1 MSVLVT
7 GGVGYIGSH
16 TTIELIQSGRD
27 VIIVDNLS
35 NSNVVVLDRI
45 SEITGV
51 KPKFYELDVQ
61 NREKLEVVFKEN
73 DIDSVIHFA
82 ASKAVGESVE
92 KPLEYYSNNIK
103 NTLVLLETMRKY
115 NVKNFV
121 FSSSATVYGDPHT
134 CPILEDF
141 PLSATNPY
149 GQTKLMI
156 ENMLRDICK
165 ADKSLN
171 VAILR
176 YFNPV
181 GAHKS
186 GKIGEEPNG
195 IPNNLMPYITKV
207 AIGQLKELSVF
218 GDDYN
223 TPDGTGVR
231 DYIHVV
237 DLALGHVKALEKLES
252 KPGLV
257 TYNLGTGNGYSVLEM
272 VQAFSKASGRNIDYK
287 IAPRRPGDIAMC
299 YADASKAKKEL
310 DWEAKYNLDEMCE
323 DSWRWQSLNP
333 NGYEQELEYV

>member
-16 TTIELIQSGRD
+16 TAIELIEAGRD
-27 VIIVDNLS
+27 VVIVDNLS
-35 NSNVVVLDRI
+35 NSNIIVLDRI
-45 SEITGV
+45 EELTGV
-51 KPKFYELDVQ
+51 RPKFYQLDVQ
-61 NREKLEVVFKEN
+61 DREKLEIVFKEN
-73 DIDSVIHFA
+73 NIDSVMHFA

-92 KPLEYYSNNIK
+92 KPLEYYSNNLI

-121 FSSSATVYGDPHT
+121 FSSSATVYGDPET

-149 GQTKLMI
+149 GRTKLMI
-156 ENMLRDICK
+156 EDMLRDICK

-186 GKIGEEPNG
+186 GKIGEDPNG

-207 AIGQLKELSVF
+207 AIGQLKELSIF
-218 GDDYN
+218 GNDYD
-223 TPDGTGVR
+223 TSDGTGVR

-237 DLALGHVKALEKLES
+237 DLANGHVKALNKLDEH
-252 KPGLV
+252 PGLV
-257 TYNLGTGNGYSVLEM
+257 TYNLGTGKGYSVLD
-272 VQAFSKASGRNIDYK
+272 VVNSFSKASNREIPYK
-287 IAPRRPGDIAMC
+287 VVDRRAGDVAMY
-299 YADASKAKKEL
+299 YANPDKAKLEL
-310 DWEAKYNLDEMCE
+310 GWEAKYGLDEMCE
-323 DSWRWQSLNP
+323 DSWRWQSLNV
-333 NGYEQELEYV
+333 NGYKNK

>member
-1 MSVLVT
+1 MAVLVT

-16 TTIELIQSGRD
+16 TTIELIESGRE
-27 VIIVDNLS
+27 VVIVDNLS
-35 NSNVVVLDRI
+35 NSNIIVLDRI
-45 SEITGV
+45 EELTGTR
-51 KPKFYELDVQ
+51 PKFYELDVQ
-61 NREKLEVVFKEN
+61 DKKKLEKVFEEN
-73 DIDSVIHFA
+73 TIESVIHFA

-92 KPLEYYSNNIK
+92 KPLEYYSNNLI

-115 NVKNFV
+115 DVKNFV
-121 FSSSATVYGDPHT
+121 FSSSATVYGDPQT
-134 CPILEDF
+134 CPILEEF

-149 GQTKLMI
+149 GRTKLMI
-156 ENMLRDICK
+156 EDMLRDICK
-165 ADKSLN
+165 ADKTLN

-186 GKIGEEPNG
+186 GRIGEEPNG

-237 DLALGHVKALEKLES
+237 DLSIGHVKALDKLETNS
-252 KPGLV
+252 GLV
-257 TYNLGTGNGYSVLEM
+257 TYNLGTGNGYSVLDM
-272 VQAFSKASGRNIDYK
+272 VKAFEKASGRKIAYK
-287 IAPRRPGDIAMC
+287 IVDRRAGDIAMC
-299 YADASKAKKEL
+299 YADATKAKNEL
-310 DWEAKYNLDEMCE
+310 GWEAKYKLDEMCE
-323 DSWRWQSLNP
+323 DSWRWQSGNP
-333 NGYEQELEYV
+333 EGYEK

>member
-1 MSVLVT
+1 MAVLVT

-16 TTIELIQSGRD
+16 TTIELIEAGRD
-27 VIIVDNLS
+27 VVIVDNLS
-35 NSNVVVLDRI
+35 NSNKIVIDRI
-45 SEITGV
+45 EEITGV
-51 KPKFYELDVQ
+51 RPKFYELDVQ
-61 NREKLEVVFKEN
+61 DREKLEVVFKEN
-73 DIDSVIHFA
+73 QIDSVIHFA

-92 KPLEYYSNNIK
+92 KPLEYYSNNLV

-115 NVKNFV
+115 NTKNFV

-156 ENMLRDICK
+156 ENILRDICK

-181 GAHKS
+181 GAHRS
-186 GKIGEEPNG
+186 GRIGEEPNG

-207 AIGQLKELSVF
+207 AIGQLNELSVF

-223 TPDGTGVR
+223 TTDGTGVR

-237 DLALGHVKALEKLES
+237 DLSTGHVKALEKLDTN
-252 KPGLV
+252 PGIV
-257 TYNLGTGNGYSVLEM
+257 TYNLGTGNGYSVLDM
-272 VQAFSKASGRNIDYK
+272 VKAFSKASGKDIVYK
-287 IAPRRPGDIAMC
+287 IVDRRPGDIAMC
-299 YADASKAKKEL
+299 YADPAKAKSEL
-310 DWEAKYNLDEMCE
+310 GWEAKYELDEMCE
-323 DSWRWQSLNP
+323 DSWRWQRSNP
-333 NGYEQELEYV
+333 NGYGN

>member
-16 TTIELIQSGRD
+16 TTIELIEAGRE

-35 NSNVVVLDRI
+35 NSNIVVLDRI
-45 SEITGV
+45 EELTGV
-51 KPKFYELDVQ
+51 RPKFYELDVQ
-61 NREKLEVVFKEN
+61 DKEKLEVVFKEN
-73 DIDSVIHFA
+73 KIDSVIHFA
-82 ASKAVGESVE
+82 ALKAVGESVE
-92 KPLEYYSNNIK
+92 KPLEYYSNNLI
-103 NTLVLLETMRKY
+103 NTIVLLETMRKY

-149 GQTKLMI
+149 GKTKLMI
-156 ENMLRDICK
+156 EDMLRDICK

-186 GKIGEEPNG
+186 GKIGEEPSG

-207 AIGQLKELSVF
+207 AIGKLKELSVF
-218 GDDYN
+218 GNDYN

-237 DLALGHVKALEKLES
+237 DLSIGHVKALEKLETNS
-252 KPGLV
+252 GLV
-257 TYNLGTGNGYSVLEM
+257 TYNLGTGNGYSVLEI
-272 VQAFSKASGRNIDYK
+272 VNAFSKASGKEIAYK
-287 IAPRRPGDIAMC
+287 IVERRPGDIAMC
-299 YADASKAKKEL
+299 YADSSKAKKEL
-310 DWEAKYNLDEMCE
+310 DWEAKYKLDEMCE

-333 NGYEQELEYV
+333 NGYNN